1 MKKTVFTLLIFM
13 VCAIQALAYEYF
25 TIYFSDGTK
34 SEAFYATDVD
44 SICYSKL
51 SLDGIA
57 FDEWQVQE
65 IYTCDSV
72 YRYPLAQID
81 SLSFKDVDVNR
92 VAEDIAHATTVIT
105 PIYAECESIEEISE
119 RLSEIRV
126 AEGVEDA
133 WINNQTL
140 YVKIRDWGTI
150 TYGYKSEDESF
161 SDVFSQDMTSIENRA
176 AKAFRASSHQDYTED
191 IANMCVINQQYRD
204 EDPNRKKSRGDAES
218 CFINIC
224 NLWGL
229 NPNPVNNPTPE
240 FFAKDIYDYDFVFL
254 MTHGS
259 YDEKTGLHWIL
270 TGEQLYVANEDG
282 VVDENVFGL
291 KVRDIF
297 EKKYPLSK
305 DIDIVSDYISIGSY
319 KEVRNGV
326 RVPVYYTKVSNKWI
340 SLGGQD
346 FKHPGKAVVFNT
358 SCQSLMGEDENHDND
373 NMANAFFKRGA
384 GLYLGYNQ
392 ESGTGHIAGNGFL
405 TGLLNGKSSYAS
417 FLSIPQRYR
426 DYTFYS
432 DAQRKNVHPILRYKL
447 NPKYRNDICLT
458 HPVTFDAT
466 LSAESSTYTL
476 EGGIKTY
483 MPLCNFYS
491 NNSYNDEIE
500 KNTYGFLIS
509 NSPEMTNAEQ
519 INIDLSS
526 DDVSYNNQDCFLSWR
541 ATIDRIGNQ
550 ELQPNTTYYYCAV
563 MNDGYSDCY
572 GEIKQLNT
580 GGAEPYA
587 VLTDNTLTFYYDNQ
601 KGIRNGMSISVSE
614 YYTTEW
620 FGKKEDI
627 EKVVFDDSFSDC
639 TIVTCTSG
647 WFSGCENLKTIIGI
661 NKLKTDSVTN
671 MASMFFGCRSLTTLD
686 LSSFNTSKVTDMNG
700 MFYGCSSLT
709 SLDLSNFNTSNV
721 TDMQNMFSYCSSLLS
736 LDLSSFN
743 TSNVTC
749 MRYMFDNCSS
759 LSTINL
765 SNFNTSKV
773 TSMTWMFARCSSL
786 ESIDVTSFD
795 TSKVQDMSNMFR
807 ECSSLKS
814 LDLSSFNTS
823 NVTSMY
829 YMFEMCSS
837 MKSLDLS
844 SFDNSNATMI
854 GAFRGCDS
862 LEYLDFRNLVLNE
875 NFSGFSGL
883 KKLKSIN
890 LSNANTVASKSMK
903 YLFSYCR
910 SLENLDLSS
919 FDTSNVTDMTSMFE
933 QCNSLKTL
941 DLNNF
946 RTPNLTKMRSM
957 FDGCNSLEH
966 LDLSNFDLSKIE
978 DHTRWYRT
986 NAANSL
992 LSLKMENTIMSG
1004 DCSWLC
1010 DYDNPHIRLREIDLS
1025 NANTTNVTSLE
1036 LYVSSSINLRGCDLS
1051 NAKLYLS
1058 CPNLDLSMCVLKLYS
1073 EKIFSEICESIKMDN
1088 AILYGSCAMLFY
1100 GLENLR
1106 EIDLSNVNTSNVT
1119 DMNGMFYGCSSLTSL
1134 DLSSFDIS
1142 NISTGNM
1149 FYNCSSLRTI
1159 YAGNW
1164 NRHRSF
1170 YSGTGM
1176 FSGCTNLVGG
1186 MGTKIGNNLYGYTEY
1201 GWPLY
1206 YYCGDDGDA
1215 AHIDGGKD
1223 WPGLFTAK

>member
-13 VCAIQALAYEYF
+13 VCTIQAMAYEYF
-25 TIYFSDGTK
+25 TIYFNDGTK
-34 SEAFYATDVD
+34 SEVFYATDVD

-191 IANMCVINQQYRD
+191 IVNMCVINQQYRD

-392 ESGTGHIAGNGFL
+392 ECGTGHIAGIGFL

-426 DYTFYS
+426 NYTFYS

-491 NNSYNDEIE
+491 NNSCNDEIK

-572 GEIKQLNT
+572 GEIKKFTTNDDEDT
-580 GGAEPYA
+580 SNYEAEAYF
-587 VLTDNTLTFYYDNQ
+587 VSDYVRRMHTYYYDNMRESR
-601 KGIRNGMSISVSE
+601 KGYQINNSYGTIWFNGAKI
-614 YYTTEW
+614 
-620 FGKKEDI
+620 
-627 EKVVFDDSFSDC
+627 VVFDASFANYRP
-639 TIVTCTSG
+639 TGHIV
-647 WFSGCENLKTIIGI
+647 FSHEIESIQNIKYL
-661 NKLKTDSVTN
+661 
-671 MASMFFGCRSLTTLD
+671 
-686 LSSFNTSKVTDMNG
+686 
-700 MFYGCSSLT
+700 
-709 SLDLSNFNTSNV
+709 NTSNV
-721 TDMQNMFSYCSSLLS
+721 TDMSGMFSGCSSLTS

-743 TSNVTC
+743 TSNVSS
-749 MRYMFDNCSS
+749 MDQMFRGCSS
-759 LSTINL
+759 L
-765 SNFNTSKV
+765 
-773 TSMTWMFARCSSL
+773 A
-786 ESIDVTSFD
+786 
-795 TSKVQDMSNMFR
+795 
-807 ECSSLKS
+807 S

-823 NVTSMY
+823 NVTSMAH
-829 YMFEMCSS
+829 MFRGCSS
-837 MKSLDLS
+837 LTSIDLSSFNTANVTSMENMFYECSSLVNLDLS
-844 SFDNSNATMI
+844 SFVTIKVLWMDYMFS
-854 GAFRGCDS
+854 GCTS
-862 LEYLDFRNLVLNE
+862 LKNLDFRNLYLSGNVGCNLFYYITSLE
-875 NFSGFSGL
+875 N
-883 KKLKSIN
+883 IN
-890 LSNANTVASKSMK
+890 LSNANTSKATDMSSM
-903 YLFSYCR
+903 FSGCS
-910 SLENLDLSS
+910 SLTNLDLSS
-919 FDTSNVTDMTSMFE
+919 YDTSNVKYM
-933 QCNSLKTL
+933 
-941 DLNNF
+941 
-946 RTPNLTKMRSM
+946 
-957 FDGCNSLEH
+957 G
-966 LDLSNFDLSKIE
+966 
-978 DHTRWYRT
+978 Y
-986 NAANSL
+986 
-992 LSLKMENTIMSG
+992 
-1004 DCSWLC
+1004 
-1010 DYDNPHIRLREIDLS
+1010 
-1025 NANTTNVTSLE
+1025 
-1036 LYVSSSINLRGCDLS
+1036 
-1051 NAKLYLS
+1051 
-1058 CPNLDLSMCVLKLYS
+1058 
-1073 EKIFSEICESIKMDN
+1073 
-1088 AILYGSCAMLFY
+1088 
-1100 GLENLR
+1100 
-1106 EIDLSNVNTSNVT
+1106 
-1119 DMNGMFYGCSSLTSL
+1119 MFYGCTSL
-1134 DLSSFDIS
+1134 ESINLSSFNTDQVEVVVS
-1142 NISTGNM
+1142 
-1149 FYNCSSLRTI
+1149 
-1159 YAGNW
+1159 
-1164 NRHRSF
+1164 
-1170 YSGTGM
+1170 M
-1176 FSGCTNLVGG
+1176 FSGCKSLKSLDFSNFKTPNITYMGDMFSYCSSLTTLDLSGITKVAQISGMFNECSSLKTIYANNWMNGYAHVFTGCYNLVGG
-1186 MGTKIGNNLYGYTEY
+1186 KGSHIGEN
-1201 GWPLY
+1201 Y
-1206 YYCGDDGDA
+1206 YYDDNGNLRMYYLDDGGGNA
-1215 AHIDGGKD
+1215 RIDGGKD
-1223 WPGLFTAK
+1223 NPGLFTAK